1 MSKSFQPK
9 IIVILFFCAFISF
22 NSAMSQIG
30 TWTQKSNFAG
40 FARARAI
47 SFSIGTKGYIGTG
60 RGENNMDAIDFWEYD
75 PQNDTWT
82 QKADLGNTGRIGG
95 TGFSIGNK
103 GYAGIGASNGQPKSD
118 IWEYNPQNN
127 TWVQKAFY
135 PGIGKSNA
143 VSFNIGNF
151 GYVGTGSPSGT
162 IGNETKDFWEYNPAN
177 NSWSQKT
184 DFGGIQRN
192 RAIGFSIGTKGYI
205 GTGYHF
211 DGTRPIS
218 FNDFWEYDPQN
229 NTWTEK
235 ASVQELERNN
245 GVGFST
251 DSKGYIGMGYNYKT
265 DFWQYDPNTN
275 SWLQVL
281 SFSGEGRLFASSF
294 SIGNKGYIGMG
305 YSVGTN
311 GTILYNDL
319 WEYEEQPLSLLE
331 IELQNKLK
339 VYPNPTTNII
349 NISTDLN
356 IIEIIVFDSQGK
368 EQLKTTKHTGIN
380 ISSFSSGTYYLNIKT
395 ATGETVKKIIKN

>member
-218 FNDFWEYDPQN
+218 FNDFW
-229 NTWTEK
+229 
-235 ASVQELERNN
+235 
-245 GVGFST
+245 
-251 DSKGYIGMGYNYKT
+251 
-265 DFWQYDPNTN
+265 QYDPNTN